1 MRLSVFMVTT
11 LPSQLVIDFQ
21 KIYAG
26 YIPAASLTEQAISER
41 LKKTG
46 TRIYATM
53 FNERHIGA
61 VKVKIDDV
69 TAHLSQ
75 LTVRDL
81 TRRRGVGK
89 NLLTQIEKLLRVEGI
104 QHIEYNLQEVYE
116 KEYLATQAFLSN
128 SGYLLNEHIAT
139 KQL

>member
-1 MRLSVFMVTT
+1 MRLSVFMVST

-26 YIPAASLTEQAISER
+26 YIPAESLTEQAISEL
-41 LKKTG
+41 LKETG

-61 VKVKIDDV
+61 VKVNIDDA

-104 QHIEYNLQEVYE
+104 QHIEYNLQEVDD
-116 KEYLATQAFLSN
+116 KEYLATQAFLSD
-128 SGYLLNEHIAT
+128 SDYLLNEHIAT

>member
-1 MRLSVFMVTT
+1 MRLSVFMVST

-41 LKKTG
+41 LKETG

-104 QHIEYNLQEVYE
+104 QHIEYNLQEVDE